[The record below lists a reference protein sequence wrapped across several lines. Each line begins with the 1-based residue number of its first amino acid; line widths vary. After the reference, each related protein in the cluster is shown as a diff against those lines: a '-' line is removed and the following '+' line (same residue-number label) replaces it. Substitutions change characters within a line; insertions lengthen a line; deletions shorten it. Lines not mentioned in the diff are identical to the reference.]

1 METSKSPERLIASYR
16 KDNAYLKR
24 AFDRQEEYIAVLQQQ
39 LAAAKTENS
48 SLHMQAEL
56 VQGQLKALQS
66 DYETLR
72 SEKEAIRT
80 QLSAMTAQYQSIESS
95 TIWHAT
101 KPLRAVLDFIKQP
114 LKGSK

>member
-56 VQGQLKALQS
+56 VQGQLEALQSDYETLLKALQS

-72 SEKEAIRT
+72 SENEAIRT
-80 QLSAMTAQYQSIESS
+80 QLSTMTAQYQSIESS

-101 KPLRAVLDFIKQP
+101 KPLCA
-114 LKGSK
+114 